1 MRKRM
6 TQIVRYTFL
15 TLLGLSVLAIISI
28 NTAPVQK
35 LILNKVISD
44 INKAFDTDI
53 SFAEIYV
60 SPWLE
65 IDLKGVKAL
74 DQKRDTLLY
83 IGELK
88 TTLSQLNLAL
98 GRYRFRDIQIDNPIV
113 INRLYPGDSSS
124 TLHSFLEKW
133 MTKKGGKPQ
142 LPISI
147 SGNLSIQSGRF
158 QQLDYHE
165 KEPLQYDFK
174 NISLKASKV
183 AYRGDGIGV
192 TIDSASLRETLSG
205 FAVKKLS
212 LQGRLGRKSGVV
224 NHFELAT
231 NHSAIHIPSLR
242 FSSKNKDWTDFES
255 LYQSVFW
262 KARIAETTLSLRDLS
277 TFIPDWDRGD
287 SLRISAQ
294 LEGSLSNLKIKNL
307 RVDAARQTA
316 VSADLTLRL
325 NRKDYMIRGHFKQLQ
340 TDYQDLVKMLPRSKG
355 RHIPLAVAHSGLLN
369 YVGTAE
375 IASDYRALNGT
386 LHTDIGTLS
395 IQGAFTHYSTAS
407 KAQYTGL
414 FQSERFNIGRLI
426 GNPYFGDVAIDATLN
441 GTGLDPAYFKGEIKG
456 KINYLEAGNYRY
468 QNITAKGWIKD
479 KAFNGKIHVDDP
491 NAKLIIKGK
500 MDMATEN
507 RRFSLDAI
515 VEKINMGK
523 LKWYKTDSLASCS
536 GKISVDVEG
545 TSIDNAVGI
554 IRFSNMRYVNSHDY
568 YYFKDFDISSK
579 IDSNGLR
586 RMQVDSPDI
595 LSGEIKGKFKLTQ
608 LLPLTKNALG
618 RLFANYRPIKLD
630 KGQYFSYHFNVHN
643 SAINAFAPRVK
654 LQANTQLSG
663 IVNAEKNRFKLNF
676 NSPGIQYKDAVALDL
691 HIHIDT
697 QSDKNNEIKFSKAR
711 IQGIKI
717 YRFVTQVHFETDTL
731 FLQSKLNLLEAE
743 KNAFHIDW
751 YQTINADNQFIIGF
765 LPSNLNYRN
774 KDWILNPQK
783 ADDVKLV
790 IDARADWIHIP
801 HFVIQSGGSKLT
813 GSARI
818 QGKHIQNIK
827 IRVDKVKL
835 SEITPEWRHIRLAG
849 IASGTLTIQ
858 NVSGRPDPR
867 FDLHIADFTCN
878 GISYGNVR
886 AAVRRAGT
894 TPDYEV
900 SMVIR
905 DPRSQRLNLK
915 TRVFQNSDNRFEVSG
930 HLRLNDFDIRFLN
943 GFLTNVLE
951 LKGEVNGDI
960 ALSGLLEDPI
970 TEGAAYARDLEA
982 YVPYTNVKY
991 KFPPQISIALSH
1003 GKLIIP
1009 PTRFYDVKFEQ
1020 NGTIQG
1026 ELHHRQFSKWDI
1038 KVRIQT
1044 DGLLVLHTDETQNPD
1059 YFGTVFATGSVDVN
1073 GPTHNLNIE
1082 ASATTD
1088 KNSTLNIPLGGFRM
1102 VDKANFITFLPPKK
1116 VRKASVFFEER
1127 LQKKE
1132 KHEKPGNVN
1141 FHVNLKAT
1149 EDVKVQITFGGENA
1163 NYLIGRGN
1171 GDLEMKTNSY
1181 GDFNL
1186 YGTYRVN
1193 EGNYI
1198 FNFNDIIS
1206 KRFTVEKGGT
1216 ISWNGNPYEAI
1227 LNLNTRYD
1235 TKVSNLGEYLG
1246 AYLKDTKS
1254 SGNIDVA
1261 LLAHLSGHLSNPHF
1275 DFGVTTPRAGRGIQT
1290 TSAGQAIQ
1298 TALRDR
1304 MQSKGEKI
1312 KQFGS
1317 ILATQRFSTSLF
1329 NPGIELSG
1337 SAIEALFNQLGHIFS
1352 TISDKV
1358 HFDLKYAQGDRI
1370 SSIADE
1376 FNVDLTAQLNDRI
1389 TVVSNL
1395 GIPIGQRKI
1404 SRFSGEVEVLY
1415 DLNPKKTLQ
1424 FKAFNQRDEM
1434 EGLSTRISGYKQGLG
1449 IQYTRDFHTFKDLK
1463 EKIFGKRIKPHTAI
1477 PKTKADST
1485 SSRWIEFKSTSGG

>member
-1 MRKRM
+1 MRKRT

-35 LILNKVISD
+35 LILNKFISD
-44 INKAFDTDI
+44 INKTLDTDI

-98 GRYRFRDIQIDNPIV
+98 GRYHFRDLQIDNPIV
-113 INRLYPGDSSS
+113 INRLYRDDSSN

-133 MTKKGGKPQ
+133 TTKKGGKSQ

-147 SGNLSIQSGRF
+147 SGNLSIQNGRF

-165 KEPLQYDFK
+165 KEPLQCDFK
-174 NISLKASKV
+174 NISLKASEI
-183 AYRGDGIGV
+183 AYRGDGIV
-192 TIDSASLRETLSG
+192 ATIDSASLREALSG
-205 FAVKKLS
+205 FAIRNLS
-212 LQGRLGRKSGVV
+212 LQGRLGKKSGVV

-231 NHSAIHIPSLR
+231 DHSAIHIPSLR
-242 FSSKNKDWTDFES
+242 FSFKNKDWTDFES
-255 LYQSVFW
+255 LYQSVFC

-277 TFIPDWDRGD
+277 TFIPDWNQGA

-294 LEGSLSNLKIKNL
+294 LEGALSNLKIKNL

-316 VSADLTLRL
+316 VSADLTLGL
-325 NRKDYMIRGHFKQLQ
+325 NRKNYTIRGHFKQLQ
-340 TDYQDLVKMLPRSKG
+340 TDYRDLVEMLPRSEA

-369 YVGTAE
+369 YVGAVE
-375 IASDYRALNGT
+375 IAPDYRSLNGT

-395 IQGAFTHYSTAS
+395 IQGAFTHYNTGS
-407 KAQYTGL
+407 KARYTGL
-414 FQSERFNIGRLI
+414 FQSERFNVGRLI
-426 GNPYFGDVAIDATLN
+426 GNPYFGDMAIDAALN
-441 GTGLDPAYFKGEIKG
+441 GAGLDPAYFEGEIKG
-456 KINYLEAGNYRY
+456 KINYLEVGNYRY
-468 QNITAKGWIKD
+468 QNITARGRIKG
-479 KAFNGKIHVDDP
+479 KAFNGKIHIDDP
-491 NAKLIIKGK
+491 NAKLSIKGK

-507 RRFSLDAI
+507 RRFDLDAL

-536 GKISVDVEG
+536 GKISVNLEG
-545 TSIDNAVGI
+545 TSIENAVGT
-554 IRFSNMRYVNSHDY
+554 IRFSNMRYANSHSHH
-568 YYFKDFDISSK
+568 YFKDSDISSK

-586 RMQVDSPDI
+586 RIRVDSPDI
-595 LSGEIKGKFKLTQ
+595 LSGEIKGKFKLSQ
-608 LLPLTKNALG
+608 LLPLTKNALV
-618 RLFANYRPIKLD
+618 RLWTDYRPIKLD
-630 KGQYFSYHFNVHN
+630 KGKYFSYHFNVYN
-643 SAINAFAPRVK
+643 SAINAFAPQVK

-663 IVNAEKNRFKLNF
+663 VINAEKNRFKLNF
-676 NSPGIQYKDAVALDL
+676 SSPGIQYKDDVALDL

-697 QSDKNNEIKFSKAR
+697 QSDKNNEITFSKAR
-711 IQGIKI
+711 IRGIEM
-717 YRFVTQVHFETDTL
+717 YRFVTEVHFGTDTL

-751 YQTINADNQFIIGF
+751 YQTVNADNQFIIGF
-765 LPSNLNYRN
+765 LPSKLNYRD

-790 IDARADWIHIP
+790 IDSRADWIYIP
-801 HFVIQSGGSKLT
+801 HFAIQSAGSKLT

-818 QGKHIQNIK
+818 QGKHIQNIE
-827 IRVDKVKL
+827 IRVDEVKL
-835 SEITPEWRHIRLAG
+835 SDITPESRHIRLTG
-849 IASGTLTIQ
+849 VASGTLTIQ
-858 NVSGRPDPR
+858 GVNGKPDPR
-867 FDLHIADFTCN
+867 FDLHITDLTCN
-878 GISYGNVR
+878 GISYGNVS
-886 AAVRRAGT
+886 AAVRRTGT

-900 SMVIR
+900 NMVIR

-951 LKGEVNGDI
+951 LKGEINGDI
-960 ALSGLLEDPI
+960 ALSGLLKDPV
-970 TEGAAYARDLEA
+970 TQGVTYERGLEV

-991 KFPPQISIALSH
+991 KFPPQVSIALSH

-1009 PTRFYDVKFEQ
+1009 TTRFHDVKFEQ

-1026 ELHHRQFSKWDI
+1026 ELHHKQFSKWDI
-1038 KVRIQT
+1038 KTRIQT

-1082 ASATTD
+1082 ANATTD
-1088 KNSTLNIPLGGFRM
+1088 KNSILNIPLGGFRM

-1116 VRKASVFFEER
+1116 ARKAPTFFEEGLR
-1127 LQKKE
+1127 KKE
-1132 KHEKPGNVN
+1132 KHKKPGNVN
-1141 FHVNLKAT
+1141 FHINLKAT
-1149 EDVKVQITFGGENA
+1149 EDVEVQITFGGDNA
-1163 NYLIGRGN
+1163 NYLIGRGS

-1186 YGTYRVN
+1186 YGTYRVA

-1198 FNFNDIIS
+1198 FNFNNIIS

-1261 LLAHLSGHLSNPHF
+1261 LLAHLSGHLSNPNF

-1304 MQSKGEKI
+1304 MQSKGEEI

-1329 NPGIELSG
+1329 NPSSELSG
-1337 SAIEALFNQLGHIFS
+1337 SAIEALLNQLGHIFS
-1352 TISDKV
+1352 TINDKV
-1358 HFDLKYAQGDRI
+1358 RVDLKYAQGDRI

-1376 FNVDLTAQLNDRI
+1376 FNVGLTAQLNDRI

-1395 GIPIGQRKI
+1395 GIPIGQRKT

-1434 EGLSTRISGYKQGLG
+1434 EGLSTQISGYRQGLG
-1449 IQYTRDFHTFKDLK
+1449 IQYTRDFHTFRDLK
-1463 EKIFGKRIKPHTAI
+1463 EKIFGKRIKPHTAT

-1485 SSRWIEFKSTSGG
+1485 SNRWIEFKSTRGG